1 MFNFKIKYKDNFAN
15 KRLTYAIYKIL
26 KPVNSIV
33 LLVQRWKRKE
43 KERYKVWPIVCFP
56 CSL

>member
-43 KERYKVWPIVCFP
+43 KERYKRKEIKGKI
-56 CSL
+56 